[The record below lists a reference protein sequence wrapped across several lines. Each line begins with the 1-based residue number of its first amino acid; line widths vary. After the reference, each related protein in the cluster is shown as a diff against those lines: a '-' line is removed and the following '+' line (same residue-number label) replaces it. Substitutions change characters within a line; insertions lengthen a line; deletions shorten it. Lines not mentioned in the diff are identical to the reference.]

1 MPKMKKA
8 AKKTVVKKA
17 VKRTVKKVKVGRP
30 KGSGKFGC
38 ETRVIRVPAHMADEI
53 MGFIKKKLKAEK

>member
-1 MPKMKKA
+1 MPKKKTAKKA
-8 AKKTVVKKA
+8 A
-17 VKRTVKKVKVGRP
+17 VKKVAKRAGVGRP